1 MPGYITHN
9 IFGREEFKKI
19 SSQNIRKVIRN
30 NRNVFNIGLQ
40 GPDIFFYFP
49 GYFLINKKNLGSIM
63 HTRCTGKYI
72 NKMLEYVNNTT
83 DEKDKEIAVAYLAGF
98 LGHYSLD
105 RVCHPYIYW
114 KTDRMNMTR
123 DYHSKHVALETDIDY
138 IMCKQFFK
146 RDVSKFPYAEMV
158 RLSRNQLDIISGL
171 LNYALGNTFEYIRFN
186 YEIAYAVLLNF
197 RMIISQIKDKEGNK
211 ARYTGKIERK
221 IIGHEYFTPLFIG
234 DNYKIKNNDP
244 MNIGKQKWFNPWKEE
259 DIRNC
264 SFYELIDEASKNYQ
278 KLLNT
283 INEPAEFAKELG
295 NKSFLT
301 NLELENAKKV
311 MI

>member
-19 SSQNIRKVIRN
+19 TSQNIRKAIRN

-40 GPDIFFYFP
+40 GPDIFFYYP
-49 GYFLINKKNLGSIM
+49 AYFLINKKNLGSIM
-63 HTRCTGKYI
+63 HTRSTGKYI
-72 NKMLEYVNNTT
+72 NKMLEYVNNTI
-83 DEKDKEIAVAYLAGF
+83 DETDKEIAIAYLAGF

-114 KTDRMNMTR
+114 KTDRMNMTH

-138 IMCKQFFK
+138 IMCKQFYK
-146 RDVSKFPYAEMV
+146 REVSKFPYGEMV
-158 RLSRNQLDIISGL
+158 RLNRNQLDIISGL

-186 YEIAYAVLLNF
+186 YEFAYTVLLNF

-211 ARYTGKIERK
+211 AKYAGKVERK
-221 IIGHEYFTPLFIG
+221 LIGHEYFTPLFIG
-234 DNYKIKNNDP
+234 DNYRIKNNDP
-244 MNIGKQKWFNPWKEE
+244 MNISKQKWFNPWKEE
-259 DIRNC
+259 DISDC
-264 SFYELIDEASKNYQ
+264 SFYELIEEASKNYQ

-283 INEPAEFAKELG
+283 INDPEKFADELG

-301 NLELENAKKV
+301 NLELENG
-311 MI
+311 